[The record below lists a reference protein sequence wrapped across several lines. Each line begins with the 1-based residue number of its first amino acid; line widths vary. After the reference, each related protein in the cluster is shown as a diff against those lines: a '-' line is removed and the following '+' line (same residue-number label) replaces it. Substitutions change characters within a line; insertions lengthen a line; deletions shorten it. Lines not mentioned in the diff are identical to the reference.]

1 MIRIVLA
8 DDHSVIRQS
17 LARVLADVEGFEIV
31 GQAATGE
38 EAVDVVGRL
47 LPDLV
52 LLDVAMPGM
61 GGLAATEAIRKTY
74 PQVTVLILTMHDR
87 EDYFFEALRV
97 GASGYVLKGA
107 ELDELVEAIRT
118 TAEKRIYI
126 YPTMVPK
133 LVTDYIHR
141 AQTGGAEADELTRL
155 SPREQEI
162 LRLIVEDRST
172 GDIALALSLSP
183 HTVRRHREHI
193 MEKLNFHS
201 KTDLIR
207 FAIRR
212 GLLKEPQ

>member
-1 MIRIVLA
+1 MIRIILV
-8 DDHSVIRQS
+8 DDHGVIRQS
-17 LARVLADVEGFEIV
+17 LARVLAEVDGFEIV
-31 GQAATGE
+31 GQAGTGE
-38 EAVDVVGRL
+38 EAIEMAGKL
-47 LPDLV
+47 QPDLI

-61 GGLAATEAIRKTY
+61 GGLAATETIRKTS
-74 PQVTVLILTMHDR
+74 PQTAVLILTMHDR

-141 AQTGGAEADELTRL
+141 AQSGGAEADELSRL
-155 SPREQEI
+155 SPREHEI
-162 LRLIVEDRST
+162 LRLIASDRSN
-172 GDIALALSLSP
+172 GEIALALSLSP

-212 GLLKEPQ
+212 GLIKEAL